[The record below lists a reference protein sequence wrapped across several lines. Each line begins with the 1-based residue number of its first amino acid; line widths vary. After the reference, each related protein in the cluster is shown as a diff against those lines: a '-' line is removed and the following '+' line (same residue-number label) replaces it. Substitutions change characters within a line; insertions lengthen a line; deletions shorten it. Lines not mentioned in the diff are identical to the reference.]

1 MHGMCE
7 MCKKNKIRTCN
18 EKQELI
24 KRLNVIEGQIR
35 GIKEMIET
43 DRYCDEVIIQMSA
56 SMNSLRSLANK
67 MLKGHMKTCMVEG
80 IKNDNLDV
88 IDEVINLIDKVNR

>member
-1 MHGMCE
+1 MHEMCE
-7 MCKKNKIRTCN
+7 MCKKNNLRCD
-18 EKQELI
+18 EKKDII
-24 KRLNVIEGQIR
+24 KRLNIIEGQIR

-67 MLKGHMKTCMVEG
+67 MLKGHMKTCMVES
-80 IKNDNLDV
+80 IKNDNLEI